1 MKTFSNFKI
10 KFPVF
15 PDRFPS
21 YSPSLLLSES
31 QGISTRRGV
40 LASWTDSTW
49 HNCPWRRFTPLGFST
64 GHRLFPYFLSGSSG
78 SIALKLRL
86 RGCDHSPRHWGA
98 CFRHVLVNS
107 TSIVLQ
113 TSLIPHSKHRF
124 WTHNFWASLFWH
136 DAFREICLAI
146 EKWWTWG

>member
-21 YSPSLLLSES
+21 SSLSLLLSES

-49 HNCPWRRFTPLGFST
+49 HNCPWRHYTLLGFST
-64 GHRLFPYFLSGSSG
+64 GHRRFPHFRSGNG
-78 SIALKLRL
+78 GIALKLQL

-98 CFRHVLVNS
+98 CFRHVRVNN

-113 TSLIPHSKHRF
+113 TSLILHSKHKYIVS
-124 WTHNFWASLFWH
+124 TQLQHVYIYL
-136 DAFREICLAI
+136 
-146 EKWWTWG
+146 